1 MHHFFVKRQ
10 EKTMQ
15 TLRDIRFS
23 KDKVNTLACTKTIT
37 NTKTFEGVGVNFG
50 KSGGLGV
57 LLCRAKCPRNLS
69 QRYE

>member
-23 KDKVNTLACTKTIT
+23 KDKVNTLVHMKR
-37 NTKTFEGVGVNFG
+37 KRKDF
-50 KSGGLGV
+50 
-57 LLCRAKCPRNLS
+57 
-69 QRYE
+69 